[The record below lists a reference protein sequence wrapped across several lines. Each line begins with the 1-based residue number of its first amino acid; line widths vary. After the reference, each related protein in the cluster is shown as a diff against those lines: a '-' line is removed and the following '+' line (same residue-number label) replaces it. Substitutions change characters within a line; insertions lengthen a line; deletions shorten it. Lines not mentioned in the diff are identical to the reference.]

1 MQLKKLLTG
10 AAASFLLVSNVLAN
24 SYGVPERPTNI
35 SPSDAELVANLTPTL
50 TTSDFLVKD
59 DAGAG
64 VANTVLTESEWLV
77 YQNTGV
83 TLVGG
88 TNLTGIN
95 RDYGSTVY
103 FDVSSSNLTLSGS
116 AVSYAY
122 VNHKR
127 LELTDAAHSLLG
139 YVELPSFIWQSE
151 NKDKYLAARFQ
162 QFDNAVVVEWN
173 YGDDAAP
180 TPWQLKL
187 QAVLND
193 DVMGLKMN
201 QGDFSGDFVAA
212 YGAQAVNLCDESNCF
227 SHTFSNIFNS
237 GNAITC
243 SLNAVESSCENASLH
258 SEAPLD
264 DMNISEVVYGVS
276 ANTNYL
282 LPSSLTSIS
291 EYYWVSRQKGKVN
304 DGPEISGGWSNATKF
319 TTPAAPI
326 VDAANFSV
334 EVVAPESVF
343 YGQKIEVLYRLNNGT
358 GSAIQGVEFSVL
370 SHSLISENDNFE
382 LPQGCQLS
390 EIYRIDCNFNMDKDE
405 VRDVSILVDI
415 DANLESTQ
423 YIVVP
428 AIQGQAIIDNDWSLN
443 PSTPDFS
450 FELTRLSENVA
461 NTLQQFKLKVKN
473 HTAENL
479 FGIELKGS
487 TPGASTE
494 IEGEGCFLQANLYN
508 LVCILG
514 DFVGEEEKEIVF
526 DMQLNNS
533 SEQEVSLN
541 LSLYLCQGDYSL
553 CWPSI
558 KTEELIVV
566 IAAMEP
572 EVTEPEVTEPEVT
585 EPEITEGEG
594 TDPKSSDPQTVSDE
608 GGAGALWLTSLLAIF
623 MRRKNRFK

>member
-1 MQLKKLLTG
+1 
-10 AAASFLLVSNVLAN
+10 
-24 SYGVPERPTNI
+24 
-35 SPSDAELVANLTPTL
+35 
-50 TTSDFLVKD
+50 
-59 DAGAG
+59 
-64 VANTVLTESEWLV
+64 
-77 YQNTGV
+77 
-83 TLVGG
+83 
-88 TNLTGIN
+88 
-95 RDYGSTVY
+95 
-103 FDVSSSNLTLSGS
+103 
-116 AVSYAY
+116 
-122 VNHKR
+122 
-127 LELTDAAHSLLG
+127 
-139 YVELPSFIWQSE
+139 
-151 NKDKYLAARFQ
+151 
-162 QFDNAVVVEWN
+162 
-173 YGDDAAP
+173 
-180 TPWQLKL
+180 
-187 QAVLND
+187 
-193 DVMGLKMN
+193 
-201 QGDFSGDFVAA
+201 
-212 YGAQAVNLCDESNCF
+212 
-227 SHTFSNIFNS
+227 
-237 GNAITC
+237 
-243 SLNAVESSCENASLH
+243 VESSCENASLH

-585 EPEITEGEG
+585 EPEVTEPEVTEPEVTEPEVTEPEVTEPEVTEPEVTEPEVTEPEVTEPEVAEPEVTEPEVTEPEVTEPEVTEPEVTEPEITEGEG

-608 GGAGALWLTSLLAIF
+608 GGAGALWLTPLLAIF